1 VPDSPIQVSA
11 TTTGTPKVA
20 AGLGGVDMSLSV
32 FNPQAGTTTLNLG
45 PLHAGAWTYHASPGY
60 VCPGGCRLAGV
71 GVVPG
76 RGHTPA
82 RASST

>member
-1 VPDSPIQVSA
+1 
-11 TTTGTPKVA
+11 VA